1 MAWFGNLF
9 RRKQKTAFIDLSGK
23 AVSDAEYNRIRHQQE
38 AYAMRLLRKVSEKG
52 RGSLRPDEQE
62 FLEAYSK
69 SSYLN

>member
-38 AYAMRLLRKVSEKG
+38 EYAMRLLRKVGSKG
-52 RGSLRPDEQE
+52 RESLRKDERE

>member
-1 MAWFGNLF
+1 MAWFGKLF

-23 AVSDAEYNRIRHQQE
+23 AVSDAEYNRIKHQQE
-38 AYAMRLLRKVSEKG
+38 AYAMRLLHKVGEKG
-52 RGSLRPDEQE
+52 RESLSKDEQE

>member
-1 MAWFGNLF
+1 MAWFGKLF

-38 AYAMRLLRKVSEKG
+38 EYAMRLLRKVGEKG
-52 RGSLRPDEQE
+52 RESLSRDERE